1 MIVKSSDADRTAK
14 NPPKGV
20 IAALIYG
27 PDAGLAR
34 ERVETLLKTVVDD
47 LTDPFR
53 VSDLDDATL
62 AADPAR
68 LSDEAAAIS
77 MLGGRRVVR
86 VRGAGNGLAKIFETF
101 LDDPKGD
108 ALVVVEAGD
117 LAKGAA
123 LRKVFEEADNAAA
136 IPCYPDTS
144 RDLPDVVRDG
154 LRAEGL
160 SISGDALA
168 DAVSRLGSDRGVT
181 RRELEKLVLYCRGQ
195 KVVSLDDVRAAMGD
209 EAEARVEEVCDAAGL
224 GDLKALDRA
233 LERLWASDISPV
245 AVVRQAMGHFQRL
258 LLVTTDAARGDNI
271 EFAIKKLR
279 PPLHFSRANAF
290 KLQVQRW
297 TESRLGDALD
307 LLLEAE
313 AMCKTTAVPAEAA
326 LGRAL
331 FNVAAMAKG
340 RMASRA

>member
-34 ERVETLLKTVVDD
+34 ERAETLLKTVVDD

-108 ALVVVEAGD
+108 ALLVVEAGD

-181 RRELEKLVLYCRGQ
+181 RRELEKLALYCRGQ
-195 KVVSLDDVRAAMGD
+195 KTVLLDDVRAAMGD

-224 GDLKALDRA
+224 GDIKKLDRA
-233 LERLWASDISPV
+233 LERLWASDISPI

-258 LLVTTDAARGDNI
+258 LLVVTDVARGDNV
-271 EFAIKKLR
+271 EFATKKLR
-279 PPLHFSRANAF
+279 PPVHFSRTNAF
-290 KLQVQRW
+290 KIQVQKW
-297 TESRLGDALD
+297 TEPRLGDALD

-313 AMCKTTAVPAEAA
+313 SMCKTTAVPAEAV

-331 FNVAAMAKG
+331 FNVAATAKKAN
-340 RMASRA
+340 RE